1 MTKGHF
7 RSAGASISRGDAR
20 VLFPVTDLD
29 GTVHQ
34 YRDAELALE
43 AVDGSDVIVVAPTSL
58 ASSYFLTQ
66 HALTAIAVE
75 TLTPAVQS
83 QLDDALDV
91 PLEGFELIQVGKWTL
106 ESRDRSLAEFT
117 SP

>member
-1 MTKGHF
+1 MSKGHF
-7 RSAGASISRGDAR
+7 NSAGASISHGDAS

-34 YRDAELALE
+34 HRDAELALE
-43 AVDGSDVIVVAPTSL
+43 SVDGSDVIVVTPTSL

-66 HALTAIAVE
+66 HTLTAIPVE
-75 TLTPAVQS
+75 TLIPAVQS
-83 QLDDALDV
+83 QLDGTLDV
-91 PLEGFELIQVGKWTL
+91 PIERFELIQIGKWTA
-106 ESRDRSLAEFT
+106 ESRDHSLAEFT